1 MFEVII
7 ETVLTTL
14 LTDVLPNLECTSSAF
29 QVMLV
34 DLRYTIT
41 VNVGYIYI
49 FDSHLIFRMK

>member
-29 QVMLV
+29 QAMLV

>member
-7 ETVLTTL
+7 ETVLTT
-14 LTDVLPNLECTSSAF
+14 TDVLPNLECTSSAF

-41 VNVGYIYI
+41 VNVGYIFFSI
-49 FDSHLIFRMK
+49 HI

>member
-7 ETVLTTL
+7 ETVLTIL
-14 LTDVLPNLECTSSAF
+14 LIDVLPNLECTSSAF

-41 VNVGYIYI
+41 VNVGYIFFSIHIQY
-49 FDSHLIFRMK
+49 FE

>member
-14 LTDVLPNLECTSSAF
+14 LTDLLPNLECTSSAF

-41 VNVGYIYI
+41 VNVGYIFF
-49 FDSHLIFRMK
+49 FDSHPIFRMK